1 MAVTKLRENH
11 KIYQKVDISLLFKSQ
26 NILQKRFLATVS
38 ILEKQLKAGNSKNCN
53 SEVYFQFFSTL
64 AGVSVFHFCQNPA
77 KKKWRINKNEIKNIC
92 YFSLPTGSLYHLK
105 IFKQFLIYFLF
116 NFQDYRVIALY
127 NQKRAKKIR

>member
-1 MAVTKLRENH
+1 MEMTKLRENH

-53 SEVYFQFFSTL
+53 SEAYFQFFSTL
-64 AGVSVFHFCQNPA
+64 A
-77 KKKWRINKNEIKNIC
+77 
-92 YFSLPTGSLYHLK
+92 
-105 IFKQFLIYFLF
+105 
-116 NFQDYRVIALY
+116 YRVITLY